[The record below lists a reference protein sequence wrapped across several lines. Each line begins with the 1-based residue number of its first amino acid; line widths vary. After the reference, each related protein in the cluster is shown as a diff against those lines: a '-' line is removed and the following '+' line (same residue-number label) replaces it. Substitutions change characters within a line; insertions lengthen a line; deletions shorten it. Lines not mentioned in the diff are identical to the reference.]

1 MSRASA
7 SGLVLV
13 LALGG
18 CTAPGLDHVSTYGYE
33 HDGNGPSTTTE
44 GSSSTTGEGEEGSSS
59 SGDEEGSSGGADGS
73 STSDGSTATSDASTS
88 TTADTTGAAAVCGD
102 SIVDADEECDDGN
115 DVADDGCHACARDR
129 LVFASSQVFTPDL
142 ILGLAGADSLCRQ
155 LALQS
160 GHPRW
165 TTFVAWMSD
174 SQTSAIDRV
183 TPAPG
188 RYVRPD
194 GVMVAE
200 NFARFLSGSIAAP
213 INIDEFGEVVL
224 GSAWTGT
231 RPDGAAA
238 VGHTFCDDWTNSYYL
253 EEEGPAGAVKQTDER
268 WTLLP
273 NAESCAEDNH
283 LYCFEGA

>member
-1 MSRASA
+1 MSRVSA
-7 SGLVLV
+7 SVLVLV
-13 LALGG
+13 VALGG

-33 HDGNGPSTTTE
+33 HDGNGSSTTAD
-44 GSSSTTGEGEEGSSS
+44 GSSSTTGEDEHASSS
-59 SGDEEGSSGGADGS
+59 SGDEGSSGGMDGS
-73 STSDGSTATSDASTS
+73 STSTSSDASTS
-88 TTADTTGAAAVCGD
+88 TTEDTTGAASVCGD
-102 SIVDADEECDDGN
+102 AIVDADEECDDGN
-115 DVADDGCHACARDR
+115 EVADDGCHACARDR

-213 INIDEFGEVVL
+213 INIDEFGAVVL

-231 RPDGAAA
+231 RPDGTAA
-238 VGHTFCDDWTNSYYL
+238 VGHTFCDDWTTSYYL
-253 EEEGPAGAVKQTDER
+253 DEEGPAGAVKQTDEL
-268 WTLLP
+268 WTLRAH
-273 NAESCAEDNH
+273 AESCAEDNH